1 MAVKYHP
8 DKVHHLG
15 PEYQKD
21 AQEKFKKINDAY
33 DRIKKVRGTINK

>member
-1 MAVKYHP
+1 MAVQFHP

-15 PEYQKD
+15 EEYQKD

-33 DRIKKVRGTINK
+33 EKIKRERGIN

>member
-15 PEYQKD
+15 PDFQKD
-21 AQEKFKKINDAY
+21 ANIKFQKITEAY
-33 DRIKKVRGTINK
+33 ETIKKQRGF